1 MHFIVTGGSG
11 FIGSHVTE
19 QLLANGDRVTV
30 LDNFSTG
37 KHDNLPEHSQL
48 TLVQK
53 NILDCTVE
61 DFNLP
66 VDGIAHLA
74 ATPSVESSW
83 IDPLATHNN
92 NLSAT
97 LAAIQ
102 LCHKLQCPRL
112 VFASSAAVYGMP
124 ETLPITEDHPT
135 KPISPYGLQ
144 KLVSEQYGQLFTREY
159 GLTFVALRLFNVFG
173 DRQDP
178 SSPYSGVISKFL
190 EAMKNNTPI
199 TIYGDGSQT
208 RDFISV
214 RDVAVAFS
222 QALTLPLPNTREL
235 MVNVGS
241 GRSVSL
247 LELIEKL
254 KPCYPHWQENIQFMS
269 SRSGDIDNSLANI
282 EKMSLYLEFNWE
294 LDWELN
300 LKQLCDKSLEV

>member
-1 MHFIVTGGSG
+1 MHFIVTGGAG

-19 QLLANGDRVTV
+19 QLLANGDRVTI

-37 KHDNLPEHSQL
+37 KFKNLPDYPQL

-53 NILDCTVE
+53 SILDCTVE
-61 DFNLP
+61 DFNQP

-83 IDPLATHNN
+83 LDPLAAHNN

-97 LAAIQ
+97 LATIQ
-102 LCHKLQCPRL
+102 LCDRLQCPRL

-124 ETLPITEDHPT
+124 ETLPIAEDHPT

-144 KLVSEQYGQLFTREY
+144 KLVSEQYGQLFANKY
-159 GLTFVALRLFNVFG
+159 GFTFVALRLFNVFG

-178 SSPYSGVISKFL
+178 QSPYSGVISKFL

-199 TIYGDGSQT
+199 TMYGDGSQT

-214 RDVAVAFS
+214 NDIAIAFT
-222 QALTLPLPNTREL
+222 QALKRPLPATQEL
-235 MVNVGS
+235 IVNIGT
-241 GRSVSL
+241 GRSLSL

-254 KPCYPHWQENIQFMS
+254 KQCFPHWQENIQFAPA
-269 SRSGDIDNSLANI
+269 RTGDIQHSLADI
-282 EKMSLYLEFNWE
+282 GKGDRYLEFE
-294 LDWELN
+294 P
-300 LKQLCDKSLEV
+300 KQSIEETIHSLI

>member
-1 MHFIVTGGSG
+1 MHFIVTGGAG

-37 KHDNLPEHSQL
+37 KPNNLPAHSQL

-53 NILDCTVE
+53 NILDCTAK
-61 DFNLP
+61 DFDRA

-83 IDPLATHNN
+83 LDPLAAHHN

-102 LCHKLQCPRL
+102 LCHQLQCPRL

-124 ETLPITEDHPT
+124 QTLPIAEDHPT

-144 KLVSEQYGQLFTREY
+144 KLVGEQYGQLFAKKY
-159 GLTFVALRLFNVFG
+159 DFTFVALRLFNVFG

-178 SSPYSGVISKFL
+178 KSPYSGVISKFL

-214 RDVAVAFS
+214 TDIAGAFK
-222 QALTLPLPNTREL
+222 QALKLPLPETKEL
-235 MVNVGS
+235 VINVGS
-241 GRSVSL
+241 GRSLSL
-247 LELIEKL
+247 LELIEIL
-254 KPCYPHWQENIQFMS
+254 KQCFPAWQETSQFAS
-269 SRSGDIDNSLANI
+269 ARTGDIPHSLANI
-282 EKMSLYLEFNWE
+282 EKSDRYLEFE
-294 LDWELN
+294 P
-300 LKQLCDKSLEV
+300 KQSIEETIHSLI